1 MQNALPILVLGVSLT
16 SAPTA
21 AAAADY
27 LTEMP
32 GQVFTATGDAATLGR
47 RAKVCVGKQL
57 SSGIA
62 GGQVI
67 QADDGTTIVA
77 ANAVTYLDGLLRWN
91 MRSRVTIET
100 RDGRFRIG
108 HAQIERFNDG
118 FGGWQP
124 VGKWTGSGW
133 AKAAAALQRA
143 TDNLA
148 QCISEAETW

>member
-1 MQNALPILVLGVSLT
+1 MQNTTATLCLAFSLLGAS
-16 SAPTA
+16 TA
-21 AAAADY
+21 TVAADY

-47 RAKVCVGKQL
+47 QAKVCVGKQL
-57 SSGIA
+57 SSGVA

-77 ANAVTYLDGLLRWN
+77 ANAITYPDGLMRWN

-108 HAQIERFNDG
+108 HAQIERFNDK

-133 AKAAAALQRA
+133 AKAAAALQKT
-143 TDNLA
+143 TDDLA
-148 QCISEAETW
+148 HCITEVETW